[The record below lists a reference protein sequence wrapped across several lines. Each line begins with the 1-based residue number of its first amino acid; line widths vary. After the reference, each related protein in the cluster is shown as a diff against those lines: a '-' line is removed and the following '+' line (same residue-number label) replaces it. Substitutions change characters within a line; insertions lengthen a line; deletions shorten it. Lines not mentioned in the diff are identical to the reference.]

1 MGVYIPPYT
10 PSRQTV
16 QWNPCDTQFTSLG
29 TTTKQDKMAL
39 TNPMPMGPWKITVY
53 DQEYFQGRRMEFTAC
68 CQNIMECGMENIR
81 SLKVECGAWVGYEH
95 SSFCGQQFVLEK
107 GDYPRFEAYSG
118 SNSYRIERMISF
130 RPICCANHKESR
142 MTIFE
147 MENMTGRQFELCD
160 DYPSLQAMGWMNNE
174 VGSMHIQCGA
184 FVCYQYPGYRG
195 YQYIMECDCRGG
207 EYKCYHS
214 PDSVHQEDPALR
226 GQGFHHTSLSPPPLL
241 LPPAL
246 PPLLL
251 FLFSPN
257 PHLPGS
263 VGQSRIPGWTS

>member
-1 MGVYIPPYT
+1 MDHDRSVELYE
-10 PSRQTV
+10 
-16 QWNPCDTQFTSLG
+16 TQFTSLD
-29 TTTKQDKMAL
+29 TTEKLDIMAQI
-39 TNPMPMGPWKITVY
+39 NPMPMGPWKITVY

-147 MENMTGRQFELCD
+147 KENMSGRQFELCD

-174 VGSMHIQCGA
+174 VQSMQIQGGA
-184 FVCYQYPGYRG
+184 FVCYQFPGYRG

-207 EYKCYHS
+207 EYKCYREFGSHS
-214 PDSVHQEDPALR
+214 QTPQI
-226 GQGFHHTSLSPPPLL
+226 
-241 LPPAL
+241 
-246 PPLLL
+246 
-251 FLFSPN
+251 
-257 PHLPGS
+257 
-263 VGQSRIPGWTS
+263 QSIRRIQH